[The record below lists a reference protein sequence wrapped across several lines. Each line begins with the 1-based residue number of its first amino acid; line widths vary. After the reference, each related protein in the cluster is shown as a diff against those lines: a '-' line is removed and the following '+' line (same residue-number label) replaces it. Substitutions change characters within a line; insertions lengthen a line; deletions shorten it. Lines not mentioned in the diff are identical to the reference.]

1 VLVEVFDVLAL
12 VDAGVPLDDPLEP
25 VELPVLLDPVLLDP
39 ALLDPELEPGVE
51 LPPDPPSEP
60 LELEA
65 LPELDPEFDPE
76 LDAELLSLRESVR

>member
-1 VLVEVFDVLAL
+1 VLAL

-25 VELPVLLDPVLLDP
+25 VELPVLPDPVLF
-39 ALLDPELEPGVE
+39 DPELEPGVE

-60 LELEA
+60 LELEP